1 MSERSM
7 WNLRLRSSSSHRADL
22 LHILGSLIEHRF
34 IIGQLAKRA
43 ILGRY
48 RGTMLGLLWS
58 LLTPLL
64 LLAVYT
70 FVFGTV
76 LEVRWTSESG
86 GNAEFAAI
94 LFSGMLVHGI
104 LAECL
109 TQASTL
115 IVSNPQYVKKVVF
128 PLEALPWVMVISA
141 FFQGVISTG
150 ILLAYL
156 LIFPVEGFSWRT
168 AILFPIPLF
177 PLVFVCIAVGWLIA
191 ATAVYL
197 KDIAQMMGLLSTVLF
212 FMAPILYPKTALPES
227 FQDLLYLNPLTY
239 IIEQFR
245 SVVLWGELPDWTGL
259 TLYTLVAIVAA
270 WLSLAWFQKTRNG
283 FADVL

>member
-1 MSERSM
+1 MQKELLGSTNTRY
-7 WNLRLRSSSSHRADL
+7 RADPL
-22 LHILGSLIEHRF
+22 YIPGSIVEHRF
-34 IIGQLAKRA
+34 VISQLAKRA

-48 RGTMLGLLWS
+48 RGTVLGLLWS
-58 LLTPLL
+58 LVTPLL

-70 FVFGTV
+70 FVFGTI
-76 LEVRWTSESG
+76 LEVRWVSQSG

-128 PLEALPWVMVISA
+128 PLEALPWVTVISA
-141 FFQGVISTG
+141 FFQGAISTG
-150 ILLAYL
+150 ILLIYL
-156 LIFPVEGFSWRT
+156 FFVQGSIPWT
-168 AILFPIPLF
+168 AVLFPIPLF
-177 PLVFVCIAVGWLIA
+177 VLAFVCIAVGWLIS

-212 FMAPILYPKTALPES
+212 FMAPILYPKTALPVE
-227 FQDLLYLNPLTY
+227 FQNLLYLNPLTY

-245 SVVLWGELPDWTGL
+245 AVVLWGELPNWSGL
-259 TLYTLVAIVAA
+259 SLYGIASVAIA
-270 WLSLAWFQKTRNG
+270 WMSLAWFQKPRKG

>member
-1 MSERSM
+1 MRRELLGSNTTRY
-7 WNLRLRSSSSHRADL
+7 RADPL
-22 LHILGSLIEHRF
+22 YIPGSVVEHRF
-34 IIGQLAKRA
+34 VIGQLAKRA

-48 RGTMLGLLWS
+48 RGTVLGLLWS
-58 LLTPLL
+58 LVTPLL

-70 FVFGTV
+70 FVFGTI
-76 LEVRWTSESG
+76 LQVRWVSQSG

-115 IVSNPQYVKKVVF
+115 IVANPQYVKKVVF
-128 PLEALPWVMVISA
+128 PLEALPWVTVISA

-156 LIFPVEGFSWRT
+156 FFVQGGIPWT
-168 AILFPIPLF
+168 AVLFPIPLF
-177 PLVFVCIAVGWLIA
+177 VLAFVCIAAGWLIS

-212 FMAPILYPKTALPES
+212 FMAPILYPKTALPVE
-227 FQDLLYLNPLTY
+227 FQNLLYLNPLTY

-245 SVVLWGELPDWTGL
+245 AVVLWGELPNWNGL
-259 TLYTLVAIVAA
+259 ALYGIASVAVA
-270 WLSLAWFQKTRNG
+270 WMSLAWFQKTRKG

>member
-1 MSERSM
+1 
-7 WNLRLRSSSSHRADL
+7 LRSTTTRYRADPL
-22 LHILGSLIEHRF
+22 YIPGSIVEHRF
-34 IIGQLAKRA
+34 VIGQLAKRA

-48 RGTMLGLLWS
+48 RGTVLGLLWS
-58 LLTPLL
+58 LVTPLL

-70 FVFGTV
+70 FVFGTI
-76 LEVRWTSESG
+76 LEVRWVSQSG

-128 PLEALPWVMVISA
+128 PLEALPWVTVISA

-156 LIFPVEGFSWRT
+156 FFVQGSIPWT
-168 AILFPIPLF
+168 AMLFPIPLF
-177 PLVFVCIAVGWLIA
+177 VLAFVCIAVGWLIS

-212 FMAPILYPKTALPES
+212 FMAPILYPKTVLPAE
-227 FQDLLYLNPLTY
+227 FQNLLYLNPLTY

-245 SVVLWGELPDWTGL
+245 AVVLWGELPNWNGL
-259 TLYTLVAIVAA
+259 GLYGVASVVIA
-270 WLSLAWFQKTRNG
+270 WMSLAWFQKTRRG
-283 FADVL
+283 FSDVL

>member
-1 MSERSM
+1 MRSELLGSNTTRY
-7 WNLRLRSSSSHRADL
+7 RADPL
-22 LHILGSLIEHRF
+22 YIPGSIVEHRF
-34 IIGQLAKRA
+34 VIGQLAKRA

-48 RGTMLGLLWS
+48 RGTVLGLLWS
-58 LLTPLL
+58 LVTPLL

-70 FVFGTV
+70 FVFGTI
-76 LEVRWTSESG
+76 LQVRWVSQSG

-115 IVSNPQYVKKVVF
+115 IVANPQYVKKVVF
-128 PLEALPWVMVISA
+128 PLEALPWVTVISA

-156 LIFPVEGFSWRT
+156 FFVQGGIPWT
-168 AILFPIPLF
+168 AVLFPIPLF
-177 PLVFVCIAVGWLIA
+177 VLAFVCIAAGWLIS

-212 FMAPILYPKTALPES
+212 FMAPILYPKTALPVE
-227 FQDLLYLNPLTY
+227 FQNLLYLNPLTY

-245 SVVLWGELPDWTGL
+245 AVVLWGQLPNWNGL
-259 TLYTLVAIVAA
+259 ALYGIASVAVA
-270 WLSLAWFQKTRNG
+270 WMSLAWFQKTRKG

>member
-1 MSERSM
+1 MGSNTTRY
-7 WNLRLRSSSSHRADL
+7 RADPL
-22 LHILGSLIEHRF
+22 YIPGSIVEHRF
-34 IIGQLAKRA
+34 VIGQLAKRA

-48 RGTMLGLLWS
+48 RGTVLGLVWS
-58 LLTPLL
+58 LVTPLL

-70 FVFGTV
+70 FVFGTI
-76 LEVRWTSESG
+76 LQVRWVSQSG

-115 IVSNPQYVKKVVF
+115 IVANPQYVKKVVF
-128 PLEALPWVMVISA
+128 PLEALPWVTVISA

-156 LIFPVEGFSWRT
+156 FFVQGGIPWT
-168 AILFPIPLF
+168 AVLFPIPLF
-177 PLVFVCIAVGWLIA
+177 VLAFVCIAAGWLIS

-212 FMAPILYPKTALPES
+212 FMAPILYPKTALPVE
-227 FQDLLYLNPLTY
+227 FQNLLYLNPLTY

-245 SVVLWGELPDWTGL
+245 AVVLWGELPNWNGL
-259 TLYTLVAIVAA
+259 ALYGIASVAIA
-270 WLSLAWFQKTRNG
+270 WMSLAWFQKTRKG

>member
-1 MSERSM
+1 MGSNTTRY
-7 WNLRLRSSSSHRADL
+7 RADPL
-22 LHILGSLIEHRF
+22 YIPGSIVEHRF
-34 IIGQLAKRA
+34 VIGQLVKRA

-48 RGTMLGLLWS
+48 RGTVLGLLWS
-58 LLTPLL
+58 LVTPLL

-70 FVFGTV
+70 FVFGTI
-76 LEVRWTSESG
+76 LQVRWDSQSG

-115 IVSNPQYVKKVVF
+115 IVANPQYVKKVVF
-128 PLEALPWVMVISA
+128 PLEALPWVTVISA

-156 LIFPVEGFSWRT
+156 FFVQGGIPWT
-168 AILFPIPLF
+168 AVLFPIPLF
-177 PLVFVCIAVGWLIA
+177 VLAFVCIAVGWLIS

-212 FMAPILYPKTALPES
+212 FMAPILYPKTALPVE
-227 FQDLLYLNPLTY
+227 FQNLLYLNPLTY

-245 SVVLWGELPDWTGL
+245 AVVLWGELPNWNGL
-259 TLYTLVAIVAA
+259 ALYGIASVAIA
-270 WLSLAWFQKTRNG
+270 WMSLAWFQKTRKG

>member
-1 MSERSM
+1 MGSKTTRY
-7 WNLRLRSSSSHRADL
+7 RADPL
-22 LHILGSLIEHRF
+22 YIPGSIVEHRF
-34 IIGQLAKRA
+34 VIGQLAKRA

-48 RGTMLGLLWS
+48 RGTVLGLLWS
-58 LLTPLL
+58 LVTPLL

-70 FVFGTV
+70 FVFGTI
-76 LEVRWTSESG
+76 LQVRWVSQSG

-115 IVSNPQYVKKVVF
+115 IVANPQYVKKVVF
-128 PLEALPWVMVISA
+128 PLEALPWVTVISA

-156 LIFPVEGFSWRT
+156 FFVQGGIPWT
-168 AILFPIPLF
+168 AVLFPIPLF
-177 PLVFVCIAVGWLIA
+177 ILAFVCIAAGWLIS

-212 FMAPILYPKTALPES
+212 FMAPILYPKTALPVE
-227 FQDLLYLNPLTY
+227 FQNLLYLNPLTY

-245 SVVLWGELPDWTGL
+245 AVVLWGELPNWNGL
-259 TLYTLVAIVAA
+259 ALYGIASVAIA
-270 WLSLAWFQKTRNG
+270 WMSLAWFQKTRKG

>member
-1 MSERSM
+1 VQRE
-7 WNLRLRSSSSHRADL
+7 LLRSTTTRYRADPL
-22 LHILGSLIEHRF
+22 YIAGSLVEHRF
-34 IIGQLAKRA
+34 VIGQLTKRA

-48 RGTMLGLLWS
+48 RGTVLGLLWS
-58 LLTPLL
+58 LVTPLL

-70 FVFGTV
+70 FVFGTI
-76 LEVRWTSESG
+76 LQVRWVSQSG

-128 PLEALPWVMVISA
+128 PLEALPWVTVISA

-156 LIFPVEGFSWRT
+156 FFVEGSIPWT
-168 AILFPIPLF
+168 AALFPIPLF
-177 PLVFVCIAVGWLIA
+177 ILAFVCIAVGWLIS

-212 FMAPILYPKTALPES
+212 FMAPILYPKTALPAE
-227 FQDLLYLNPLTY
+227 FQNLLYLNPLTY

-245 SVVLWGELPDWTGL
+245 AVVLWGELPNWNGL
-259 TLYTLVAIVAA
+259 GLYGVASVGVA
-270 WLSLAWFQKTRNG
+270 WVSLAWFQKTRRG

>member
-1 MSERSM
+1 
-7 WNLRLRSSSSHRADL
+7 LRSTTQRYRADPL
-22 LHILGSLIEHRF
+22 YIPVSIVEHRF
-34 IIGQLAKRA
+34 VIGQLAKRA

-48 RGTMLGLLWS
+48 RGTVLGLLWS
-58 LLTPLL
+58 LITPLL

-70 FVFGTV
+70 FVFGTI
-76 LEVRWTSESG
+76 LQVRWVSQSG

-128 PLEALPWVMVISA
+128 PLEALPWVTVISA

-156 LIFPVEGFSWRT
+156 FFVQGSIPWT
-168 AILFPIPLF
+168 AVLFPIPLF
-177 PLVFVCIAVGWLIA
+177 VLAFVCIAVGWLIS

-212 FMAPILYPKTALPES
+212 FMAPILYPKTALPAE
-227 FQDLLYLNPLTY
+227 FQILLYLNPLTY

-245 SVVLWGELPDWTGL
+245 AVVLWGELPNWNGL
-259 TLYTLVAIVAA
+259 GLYGVASVVVA
-270 WLSLAWFQKTRNG
+270 WISLAWFQKTRRG

>member
-1 MSERSM
+1 MRRELLGSNTTRY
-7 WNLRLRSSSSHRADL
+7 RADPL
-22 LHILGSLIEHRF
+22 YIPGSIVEHRF
-34 IIGQLAKRA
+34 VIGQLAKRA

-48 RGTMLGLLWS
+48 RGTVLGLLWS
-58 LLTPLL
+58 LVTPLL

-70 FVFGTV
+70 FVFGTI
-76 LEVRWTSESG
+76 LQVRWVSQSG

-115 IVSNPQYVKKVVF
+115 IVANPQYVKKVVF
-128 PLEALPWVMVISA
+128 PLEALPWVTVISA

-156 LIFPVEGFSWRT
+156 FFVQGGIPWT
-168 AILFPIPLF
+168 AVLFPIPLF
-177 PLVFVCIAVGWLIA
+177 VLAFVCIAAGWLIS

-212 FMAPILYPKTALPES
+212 FMAPILYPKTALPVQ
-227 FQDLLYLNPLTY
+227 FQNLLYLNPLTY

-245 SVVLWGELPDWTGL
+245 AVVLWGELPNWNGL
-259 TLYTLVAIVAA
+259 ALYGIASVAIA
-270 WLSLAWFQKTRNG
+270 WMSLAWFQKTRKG

>member
-1 MSERSM
+1 MRRELLGSKTTRY
-7 WNLRLRSSSSHRADL
+7 RADPL
-22 LHILGSLIEHRF
+22 YIPGSIVEHRF
-34 IIGQLAKRA
+34 VIGQLAKRA

-48 RGTMLGLLWS
+48 RGTVLGLLWS
-58 LLTPLL
+58 LVTPLL

-70 FVFGTV
+70 FVFGTI
-76 LEVRWTSESG
+76 LQVRWVSQSG

-115 IVSNPQYVKKVVF
+115 IVANPQYVKKVVF
-128 PLEALPWVMVISA
+128 PLEALPWVTVISA

-156 LIFPVEGFSWRT
+156 FFVQGGIPWT
-168 AILFPIPLF
+168 AVLFPIPLF
-177 PLVFVCIAVGWLIA
+177 VLAFVCIAAGWLIS

-212 FMAPILYPKTALPES
+212 FMAPILYPKTALPVE
-227 FQDLLYLNPLTY
+227 FQNLLYLNPLTY

-245 SVVLWGELPDWTGL
+245 AVVLWGELPNWNGL
-259 TLYTLVAIVAA
+259 ALYGIASVAIA
-270 WLSLAWFQKTRNG
+270 WMSLAWFQKTRKG

>member
-1 MSERSM
+1 M
-7 WNLRLRSSSSHRADL
+7 
-22 LHILGSLIEHRF
+22 
-34 IIGQLAKRA
+34 
-43 ILGRY
+43 
-48 RGTMLGLLWS
+48 
-58 LLTPLL
+58 
-64 LLAVYT
+64 LAVYT
-70 FVFGTV
+70 FVFGTI
-76 LEVRWTSESG
+76 LQVRWVSQDG

-128 PLEALPWVMVISA
+128 PLEALPWVTVISA

-150 ILLAYL
+150 ILFAYL
-156 LIFPVEGFSWRT
+156 LISQGGIPLT

-177 PLVFVCIAVGWLIA
+177 PLVFVCIGVGWLIA

-212 FMAPILYPKTALPES
+212 FMAPILYPKTALPPE
-227 FQDLLYLNPLTY
+227 FRDLLYLNPLTY

-259 TLYTLVAIVAA
+259 ALYTLVAILAA

>member
-1 MSERSM
+1 MQRE
-7 WNLRLRSSSSHRADL
+7 LLRSTTTRYRADPL
-22 LHILGSLIEHRF
+22 YIAGSLVEHRF
-34 IIGQLAKRA
+34 VIGQLTKRA

-48 RGTMLGLLWS
+48 RGTVLGLLWS
-58 LLTPLL
+58 LVTPLL

-70 FVFGTV
+70 FVFGTI
-76 LEVRWTSESG
+76 LQVRWVSQSG

-128 PLEALPWVMVISA
+128 PLEALPWVTVISA

-156 LIFPVEGFSWRT
+156 FFVEGSIPWT
-168 AILFPIPLF
+168 AALFPIPLF
-177 PLVFVCIAVGWLIA
+177 ILAFVCIAVGWLIS

-212 FMAPILYPKTALPES
+212 FMAPILYPKTALPAE
-227 FQDLLYLNPLTY
+227 FQNLLYLNPLTY

-245 SVVLWGELPDWTGL
+245 AVVLWGELPNWNGL
-259 TLYTLVAIVAA
+259 GLYGVASVGVA
-270 WLSLAWFQKTRNG
+270 WVSLAWFQKTRRG

>member
-1 MSERSM
+1 MRRE
-7 WNLRLRSSSSHRADL
+7 LLRSTTTRHRADPL
-22 LHILGSLIEHRF
+22 YIPGSIVEHRF
-34 IIGQLAKRA
+34 VIGQLAKRA

-48 RGTMLGLLWS
+48 RGTVLGLLWS

-70 FVFGTV
+70 FVFGTI
-76 LEVRWTSESG
+76 LQVRWVSQSG

-128 PLEALPWVMVISA
+128 PLEALPWVTVISA

-156 LIFPVEGFSWRT
+156 FFVQGSIPWT
-168 AILFPIPLF
+168 AVLFPIPLF
-177 PLVFVCIAVGWLIA
+177 VLAFVCIAVGWLIS

-212 FMAPILYPKTALPES
+212 FMAPILYPKTALPAE
-227 FQDLLYLNPLTY
+227 FQNLLYLNPLTY

-245 SVVLWGELPDWTGL
+245 AVVLWGELPNWNGL
-259 TLYTLVAIVAA
+259 GLYGVASVVIA
-270 WLSLAWFQKTRNG
+270 WMSLAWFQKTRRG

>member
-1 MSERSM
+1 MRRELLGSNTTRY
-7 WNLRLRSSSSHRADL
+7 RADPL
-22 LHILGSLIEHRF
+22 YIPGSIVEHRF
-34 IIGQLAKRA
+34 VIGQLAKRA

-48 RGTMLGLLWS
+48 RGTVLGLLWS
-58 LLTPLL
+58 LVTPLL

-70 FVFGTV
+70 FVFGTI
-76 LEVRWTSESG
+76 LQVRWVSQSG

-115 IVSNPQYVKKVVF
+115 IVANPQYVKKVVF
-128 PLEALPWVMVISA
+128 PLEALPWVTVISA

-156 LIFPVEGFSWRT
+156 FFVQGGIPWT
-168 AILFPIPLF
+168 AVLFPIPLF
-177 PLVFVCIAVGWLIA
+177 VLAFVCIAAGWLIS

-212 FMAPILYPKTALPES
+212 FMAPILYPKTALPVE
-227 FQDLLYLNPLTY
+227 FQNLLYLNPLTY

-245 SVVLWGELPDWTGL
+245 AVVLWGELPNWNGL
-259 TLYTLVAIVAA
+259 ALYGIASVAIA
-270 WLSLAWFQKTRNG
+270 WMSLAWFQKTRKG
-283 FADVL
+283 FSDVL

>member
-1 MSERSM
+1 MRSELLGSNTTRY
-7 WNLRLRSSSSHRADL
+7 RADPL
-22 LHILGSLIEHRF
+22 YISGSIVEHRF
-34 IIGQLAKRA
+34 VIGQLAKRE

-48 RGTMLGLLWS
+48 RGTVLGLLWS
-58 LLTPLL
+58 LVTPLL

-70 FVFGTV
+70 FVFGTI
-76 LEVRWTSESG
+76 LQVRWVSQSG

-115 IVSNPQYVKKVVF
+115 IVANPQYVKKVVF
-128 PLEALPWVMVISA
+128 PLEALPWVTVISA

-156 LIFPVEGFSWRT
+156 FFVQGGIPWT
-168 AILFPIPLF
+168 AVLFPIPLF
-177 PLVFVCIAVGWLIA
+177 VLAFVCIAAGWLIS

-212 FMAPILYPKTALPES
+212 FMAPILYPKTALPVE
-227 FQDLLYLNPLTY
+227 FQNLLYLNPLTY

-245 SVVLWGELPDWTGL
+245 AVVLWGQLPNWNGL
-259 TLYTLVAIVAA
+259 ALYGIASVAVA
-270 WLSLAWFQKTRNG
+270 WMSLAWFQKTRKG

>member
-1 MSERSM
+1 M
-7 WNLRLRSSSSHRADL
+7 
-22 LHILGSLIEHRF
+22 
-34 IIGQLAKRA
+34 
-43 ILGRY
+43 
-48 RGTMLGLLWS
+48 
-58 LLTPLL
+58 TPLL

-70 FVFGTV
+70 FVFGSI
-76 LEVRWTSESG
+76 LQVRWVTQSG

-94 LFSGMLVHGI
+94 LFSGMLIHGI

-115 IVSNPQYVKKVVF
+115 IVTNPQYVKKVVF
-128 PLEALPWVMVISA
+128 PLEALPWVTVISA

-150 ILLAYL
+150 ILLVYL
-156 LIFPVEGFSWRT
+156 LAVEGSIPWT
-168 AILFPIPLF
+168 AVLFPIPLLV
-177 PLVFVCIAVGWLIA
+177 LVFVCIAAGWLIA

-212 FMAPILYPKTALPES
+212 FMAPILYPKSALPAE
-227 FQDLLYLNPLTY
+227 FQHWLYLNPLTY

-245 SVVLWGELPDWTGL
+245 AVVLWGQLPDWKGL
-259 TLYTLVAIVAA
+259 GLYTLAAVVIA
-270 WLSLAWFQKTRNG
+270 WLSLAWFQKTRKG

>member
-1 MSERSM
+1 VRRELLGSNTTRY
-7 WNLRLRSSSSHRADL
+7 RADPL
-22 LHILGSLIEHRF
+22 YIPGSIVEHRF
-34 IIGQLAKRA
+34 VIGQLAKRA

-48 RGTMLGLLWS
+48 RGTVLGLLWS
-58 LLTPLL
+58 LVTPLL

-70 FVFGTV
+70 FVFGTI
-76 LEVRWTSESG
+76 LQVRWVSQSG

-115 IVSNPQYVKKVVF
+115 IVANPQYVKKVVF
-128 PLEALPWVMVISA
+128 PLEALPWVTVISA

-156 LIFPVEGFSWRT
+156 FFVQGGIPWT
-168 AILFPIPLF
+168 AVLFPIPLF
-177 PLVFVCIAVGWLIA
+177 VLAFVCIAAGWLIS

-212 FMAPILYPKTALPES
+212 FMAPILYPKTALPVE
-227 FQDLLYLNPLTY
+227 FQNLLYLNPLTY

-245 SVVLWGELPDWTGL
+245 AVVLWGQLPNWNGL
-259 TLYTLVAIVAA
+259 ALYGIASVAVA
-270 WLSLAWFQKTRNG
+270 WMSLAWFQKTRKG

>member
-1 MSERSM
+1 MRRELLGSNTR
-7 WNLRLRSSSSHRADL
+7 RYRADPL
-22 LHILGSLIEHRF
+22 YIPGSIVEHRF
-34 IIGQLAKRA
+34 VIGQLAKRA

-48 RGTMLGLLWS
+48 RGTVLGLLWS
-58 LLTPLL
+58 LVTPLL

-70 FVFGTV
+70 FVFGTI
-76 LEVRWTSESG
+76 LQVRWVSQSG

-115 IVSNPQYVKKVVF
+115 IVANPQYVKKVVF
-128 PLEALPWVMVISA
+128 PLEALPWVTVISA

-156 LIFPVEGFSWRT
+156 FFVQGGIPWT
-168 AILFPIPLF
+168 AVLFPIPLF
-177 PLVFVCIAVGWLIA
+177 VLAFVCIAAGWLIS

-212 FMAPILYPKTALPES
+212 FMAPILYPKTALPVE
-227 FQDLLYLNPLTY
+227 FQNLLYLNPLTY

-245 SVVLWGELPDWTGL
+245 AVVLWGELPNWNGL
-259 TLYTLVAIVAA
+259 ALYGIVSVAIA
-270 WLSLAWFQKTRNG
+270 WMSLAWFQKPRKG

>member
-1 MSERSM
+1 MRRELLGSNTTRY
-7 WNLRLRSSSSHRADL
+7 RADPL
-22 LHILGSLIEHRF
+22 YIPGSIVEHRF
-34 IIGQLAKRA
+34 VIGQLAKRA

-48 RGTMLGLLWS
+48 RGTVLGLLWS
-58 LLTPLL
+58 LVTPLL

-70 FVFGTV
+70 FVFGTI
-76 LEVRWTSESG
+76 LQVRWVSQSG

-115 IVSNPQYVKKVVF
+115 IVANPQYVKKVVF
-128 PLEALPWVMVISA
+128 PLEALPWVTVISA

-156 LIFPVEGFSWRT
+156 FFVQGGIPWT
-168 AILFPIPLF
+168 AVLFPIPLF
-177 PLVFVCIAVGWLIA
+177 VLAFVCIAAGWLIS

-212 FMAPILYPKTALPES
+212 FMAPILYPKTALPVE
-227 FQDLLYLNPLTY
+227 FQNLLYLNPLTY

-245 SVVLWGELPDWTGL
+245 AVVLWGELPNWNGL
-259 TLYTLVAIVAA
+259 ALYGIASVAIA
-270 WLSLAWFQKTRNG
+270 WISLAWFQKTRKG
-283 FADVL
+283 FSDVL

>member
-1 MSERSM
+1 MGSKTTRY
-7 WNLRLRSSSSHRADL
+7 RADPL
-22 LHILGSLIEHRF
+22 YIPGSIVEHRF
-34 IIGQLAKRA
+34 VIGQLAKRA

-48 RGTMLGLLWS
+48 RGTVLGLLWS
-58 LLTPLL
+58 LVTPLL

-70 FVFGTV
+70 FVFGTI
-76 LEVRWTSESG
+76 LQVRWVSQSG

-115 IVSNPQYVKKVVF
+115 IVANPQYVKKVVF
-128 PLEALPWVMVISA
+128 PLEALPWVTVISA

-156 LIFPVEGFSWRT
+156 FFVQGGIPWT
-168 AILFPIPLF
+168 AVLFPIPLF
-177 PLVFVCIAVGWLIA
+177 VLAFVCIAAGWLIS

-212 FMAPILYPKTALPES
+212 FMAPILYPKTALPVE
-227 FQDLLYLNPLTY
+227 FQNLLYLNPLTY

-245 SVVLWGELPDWTGL
+245 AVVLWGELPNWNGL
-259 TLYTLVAIVAA
+259 ALYGIASVAIA
-270 WLSLAWFQKTRNG
+270 WMSLAWFQKTRKG

>member
-1 MSERSM
+1 MGSNTTRY
-7 WNLRLRSSSSHRADL
+7 RADPL
-22 LHILGSLIEHRF
+22 YIPGSVVEHRF
-34 IIGQLAKRA
+34 VIGQLAKRA

-48 RGTMLGLLWS
+48 RGTVLGLLWS
-58 LLTPLL
+58 LVTPLL

-70 FVFGTV
+70 FVFGTI
-76 LEVRWTSESG
+76 LQVRWVSQSG

-115 IVSNPQYVKKVVF
+115 IVANPQYVKKVVF
-128 PLEALPWVMVISA
+128 PLEALPWVTVISA

-156 LIFPVEGFSWRT
+156 FFVQGGIPWT
-168 AILFPIPLF
+168 AVLFPIPLF
-177 PLVFVCIAVGWLIA
+177 VLAFVCIAAGWLIS

-212 FMAPILYPKTALPES
+212 FMAPILYPKTALPVE
-227 FQDLLYLNPLTY
+227 FQNLLYLNPLTY

-245 SVVLWGELPDWTGL
+245 AVVLWGELPNWNGL
-259 TLYTLVAIVAA
+259 ALYGIASVAVA
-270 WLSLAWFQKTRNG
+270 WMSLAWFQKTRKG

>member
-1 MSERSM
+1 M
-7 WNLRLRSSSSHRADL
+7 A
-22 LHILGSLIEHRF
+22 GSFTGHRF
-34 IIGQLAKRA
+34 VIGQLAKRA

-48 RGTMLGLLWS
+48 RGTILGLLWS
-58 LLTPLL
+58 LVTPLL

-70 FVFGTV
+70 FVFGSI
-76 LEVRWTSESG
+76 LQVRWVTQSG

-94 LFSGMLVHGI
+94 LFSGMLIHGI

-115 IVSNPQYVKKVVF
+115 IVTNPQYVKKVVF
-128 PLEALPWVMVISA
+128 PLEALPWVTVISA

-150 ILLAYL
+150 ILLVYL
-156 LIFPVEGFSWRT
+156 LAVEGSIPWT
-168 AILFPIPLF
+168 AVLFPIPLLV
-177 PLVFVCIAVGWLIA
+177 LVFVCIAAGWLIA

-212 FMAPILYPKTALPES
+212 FMAPILYPKSALPAE
-227 FQDLLYLNPLTY
+227 FQHWLYLNPLTY

-245 SVVLWGELPDWTGL
+245 AVVLWGQLPDWKGL
-259 TLYTLVAIVAA
+259 GLYTLAAVVIA
-270 WLSLAWFQKTRNG
+270 WLSLAWFQKTRKG

>member
-1 MSERSM
+1 MRSTTT
-7 WNLRLRSSSSHRADL
+7 RYRADL
-22 LHILGSLIEHRF
+22 LYIAGSLIEHRF
-34 IIGQLAKRA
+34 VIGQLTKRA

-48 RGTMLGLLWS
+48 RGTVLGLLWS
-58 LLTPLL
+58 LVTPLL

-70 FVFGTV
+70 FVFGTI
-76 LEVRWTSESG
+76 LQVRWVSQSG

-128 PLEALPWVMVISA
+128 PLEALPWVTVISA

-156 LIFPVEGFSWRT
+156 FFVEGSIPWT
-168 AILFPIPLF
+168 AALFPIPLF
-177 PLVFVCIAVGWLIA
+177 ILAFVCIAVGWLIS

-212 FMAPILYPKTALPES
+212 FMAPILYPKTALPAE
-227 FQDLLYLNPLTY
+227 FQNLLYLNPLTY

-245 SVVLWGELPDWTGL
+245 AVVLWGELPNWNGL
-259 TLYTLVAIVAA
+259 GLYGVASVGVA
-270 WLSLAWFQKTRNG
+270 WVSLAWFQKTRRG

>member
-1 MSERSM
+1 MRST
-7 WNLRLRSSSSHRADL
+7 NPRHRADPL
-22 LHILGSLIEHRF
+22 YIVGSFSEHRF
-34 IIGQLAKRA
+34 VIGQLAKRA

-48 RGTMLGLLWS
+48 RGTVLGLLWS
-58 LLTPLL
+58 LVTPLL
-64 LLAVYT
+64 LLGVYT
-70 FVFGTV
+70 FVFGTI
-76 LEVRWTSESG
+76 LEIRWVTQSG

-115 IVSNPQYVKKVVF
+115 IVTNPQYVKKVVF
-128 PLEALPWVMVISA
+128 PLEALPWVTVISA

-150 ILLAYL
+150 ILLVYL
-156 LIFPVEGFSWRT
+156 LISQGSIPWT
-168 AILFPIPLF
+168 AVLFPIPLF
-177 PLVFVCIAVGWLIA
+177 VLSFVCIAAGWLIA

-212 FMAPILYPKTALPES
+212 FMAPILYPKSVLPVE
-227 FQDLLYLNPLTY
+227 FQHLLYLNPLTY
-239 IIEQFR
+239 IIEEFR
-245 SVVLWGELPDWTGL
+245 AVVLWGELPDWNGL
-259 TLYTLVAIVAA
+259 GLYLVGAILIA
-270 WLSLAWFQKTRNG
+270 WLSLAWFQKTRKG

>member
-1 MSERSM
+1 MRRELLGSNTTRY
-7 WNLRLRSSSSHRADL
+7 RADPL
-22 LHILGSLIEHRF
+22 YIPGSIVEHRF
-34 IIGQLAKRA
+34 VIGQLAKRA

-48 RGTMLGLLWS
+48 RGTVLGLLWS
-58 LLTPLL
+58 LVTPLL

-70 FVFGTV
+70 FVFGTI
-76 LEVRWTSESG
+76 LQVRWVSQSG

-115 IVSNPQYVKKVVF
+115 IVANPQYVKKVVF
-128 PLEALPWVMVISA
+128 PLEALPWVTVISA

-156 LIFPVEGFSWRT
+156 FFVQGGIPWT
-168 AILFPIPLF
+168 AVLFPIPLF
-177 PLVFVCIAVGWLIA
+177 VLAFVCIAVGWLIS

-212 FMAPILYPKTALPES
+212 FMAPILYPKTALPVE
-227 FQDLLYLNPLTY
+227 FQNLLYLNPLTY

-245 SVVLWGELPDWTGL
+245 AVVLWGELPNWNGL
-259 TLYTLVAIVAA
+259 ALYGIASVAIA
-270 WLSLAWFQKTRNG
+270 WMSLAWFQKTRKG

>member
-1 MSERSM
+1 MQKELLGSTNTRY
-7 WNLRLRSSSSHRADL
+7 RADPL
-22 LHILGSLIEHRF
+22 YIPGSIVEHRF
-34 IIGQLAKRA
+34 VISQLAKRA

-48 RGTMLGLLWS
+48 RGTVLGLLWS
-58 LLTPLL
+58 LVTPLL

-70 FVFGTV
+70 FVFGTI
-76 LEVRWTSESG
+76 LQVRWVSQSG

-128 PLEALPWVMVISA
+128 PLEALPWVTVISA
-141 FFQGVISTG
+141 FFQGAISTG
-150 ILLAYL
+150 ILLIYL
-156 LIFPVEGFSWRT
+156 FFVQGSIPWT
-168 AILFPIPLF
+168 AVLFPIPLF
-177 PLVFVCIAVGWLIA
+177 VLAFVCIAVGWLIS

-212 FMAPILYPKTALPES
+212 FMAPILYPKTALPVE
-227 FQDLLYLNPLTY
+227 FQSLLYLNPLTF

-245 SVVLWGELPDWTGL
+245 AVVLWGETPNWSGL
-259 TLYTLVAIVAA
+259 SLYGIASVAIA
-270 WLSLAWFQKTRNG
+270 WASLAWFQKTRKG

>member
-1 MSERSM
+1 MGSNTTRY
-7 WNLRLRSSSSHRADL
+7 RADPL
-22 LHILGSLIEHRF
+22 YIPGSVVEHRF
-34 IIGQLAKRA
+34 VIGQLAKRA

-48 RGTMLGLLWS
+48 RGTVLGLLWS
-58 LLTPLL
+58 LVTPLL

-70 FVFGTV
+70 FVFGTI
-76 LEVRWTSESG
+76 LQVRWVSQSG

-115 IVSNPQYVKKVVF
+115 IVANPQYVKKVVF
-128 PLEALPWVMVISA
+128 PLEALPWVTVISA

-156 LIFPVEGFSWRT
+156 FFVQGGIPWT
-168 AILFPIPLF
+168 AVLFPIPLF
-177 PLVFVCIAVGWLIA
+177 VLAFVCIAAGWLIS

-212 FMAPILYPKTALPES
+212 FMAPILYPKTVLPVE
-227 FQDLLYLNPLTY
+227 FQNLLYLNPLTY

-245 SVVLWGELPDWTGL
+245 AVVLWGELPNWNGL
-259 TLYTLVAIVAA
+259 ALYGIASVAVA
-270 WLSLAWFQKTRNG
+270 WMSLAWFQKTRKG

>member
-1 MSERSM
+1 MGSNTTRY
-7 WNLRLRSSSSHRADL
+7 RADPL
-22 LHILGSLIEHRF
+22 YIPGSIVEHRF
-34 IIGQLAKRA
+34 VIGQLAKRA

-48 RGTMLGLLWS
+48 RGTVLGLLWS
-58 LLTPLL
+58 LVTPLL

-70 FVFGTV
+70 FVFGTI
-76 LEVRWTSESG
+76 LQVRWVSQSG

-115 IVSNPQYVKKVVF
+115 IVANPQYVKKVVF
-128 PLEALPWVMVISA
+128 PLEALPWVTVISA

-156 LIFPVEGFSWRT
+156 FFVQGGIPWT
-168 AILFPIPLF
+168 AVLFPIPLF
-177 PLVFVCIAVGWLIA
+177 VLAFVCIAAGWLIS

-212 FMAPILYPKTALPES
+212 FMAPILYPKTALPVE
-227 FQDLLYLNPLTY
+227 FQNLLYLNPLTY

-245 SVVLWGELPDWTGL
+245 AVVLWGELPNWNGL
-259 TLYTLVAIVAA
+259 ALYGIASVVIA
-270 WLSLAWFQKTRNG
+270 WMSLAWFQKTRKG